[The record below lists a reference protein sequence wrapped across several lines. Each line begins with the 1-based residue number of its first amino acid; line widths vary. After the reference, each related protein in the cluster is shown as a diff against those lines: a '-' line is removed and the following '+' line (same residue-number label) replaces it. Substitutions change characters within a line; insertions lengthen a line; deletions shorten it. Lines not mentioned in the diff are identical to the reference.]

1 MPLQIKF
8 EMDFDY
14 LRKRSDIEQEEFL
27 KIKMSE
33 LNKIEVILKEM
44 MMASRMKRNE
54 YEYLRS
60 LVTVYNHD

>member
-1 MPLQIKF
+1 MNIKF
-8 EMDFDY
+8 EMDSDY
-14 LRKRSDIEQEEFL
+14 LRTRSDIEQEVFL
-27 KIKMSE
+27 KMKMSE
-33 LNKIEVILKEM
+33 LNKIEGIVKEM

>member
-1 MPLQIKF
+1 MNIKF

-14 LRKRSDIEQEEFL
+14 LRKRPDIEQEDFL
-27 KIKMSE
+27 KMKMSE
-33 LNKIEVILKEM
+33 LNKIEAILKEM
-44 MMASRMKRNE
+44 MMTSRMKRNE

>member
-1 MPLQIKF
+1 MNIKF

-14 LRKRSDIEQEEFL
+14 LRKISDIEQEEFL
-27 KIKMSE
+27 KMKMSE
-33 LNKIEVILKEM
+33 LNKIEAILKEM
-44 MMASRMKRNE
+44 MMTSRMKRNE